1 MFGFLR
7 PNPLKLIHSA
17 LDALDHEWTLASF
30 SLVRAQVDCLIDT
43 HKATLIA
50 SVQSGEC
57 TPRQIAVAQVAN
69 CSGDLLESGTLHIY
83 RGVLSPAG
91 EGVMAVFRRSLGEMV
106 SMGHAT
112 EAEAADQISCV
123 LSSIRTV
130 G

>member
-7 PNPLKLIHSA
+7 PKPLKLIHSG
-17 LDALDHEWTLASF
+17 LDAFDHEWTLASF
-30 SLVRAQVDCLIDT
+30 SLVRAQVDRLIDT
-43 HKATLIA
+43 YRATLIA

-57 TPRQIAVAQVAN
+57 TSRQIAIAQVTN
-69 CSGDLLESGTLHIY
+69 CGGDLLESGTLHIY

-91 EGVMAVFRRSLGEMV
+91 EGVMAVFRRSLAEMV
-106 SMGHAT
+106 SKGHAT
-112 EAEAADQISCV
+112 KAEAAEQISCV

>member
-7 PNPLKLIHSA
+7 PKPLKLIHSA
-17 LDALDHEWTLASF
+17 LDTLEHEWTLSSF
-30 SLVRAQVDCLIDT
+30 SLVRGHVDRLIDT
-43 HKATLIA
+43 HKATLIT
-50 SVQSGEC
+50 SVQSGSC

-83 RGVLSPAG
+83 RGILSPAG
-91 EGVMAVFRRSLGEMV
+91 EGVMAVFRRSLAEMV
-106 SMGHAT
+106 TMGHAT
-112 EAEAADQISCV
+112 EADAAEQVSCV

>member
-7 PNPLKLIHSA
+7 PNPLKLIHLA
-17 LDALDHEWTLASF
+17 IDDLDHEWALVSF
-30 SLVRAQVDCLIDT
+30 SLVRAQVDRLVDT
-43 HKATLIA
+43 HRATLIA

-69 CSGDLLESGTLHIY
+69 CSGDLLESGTLNIY

-91 EGVMAVFRRSLGEMV
+91 EGVMAVFRRSLAEMV
-106 SMGHAT
+106 AMGHAT

>member
-7 PNPLKLIHSA
+7 PKPLKLIHSA

-30 SLVRAQVDCLIDT
+30 SLVRAQVDRLIDI
-43 HKATLIA
+43 HRATLIA

-91 EGVMAVFRRSLGEMV
+91 EGVMAVFRRSLAEMV
-106 SMGHAT
+106 SMGHST